1 MIGLWIRL
9 SLADTQSA
17 TSMIWFLTRGR
28 QQVDVEVRRA
38 PGGEGYEL
46 VIDYPDGTERV
57 EHIRDPR
64 KLVERT
70 LRVQHQ
76 LIRQGF
82 EPTSPMS
89 PYASASTPKPRSRAG
104 LWLALRT
111 SIKKRLAAALNI

>member
-1 MIGLWIRL
+1 
-9 SLADTQSA
+9 
-17 TSMIWFLTRGR
+17 MIWFLTRGQ

-38 PGGEGYEL
+38 PDGEGYEL
-46 VIDYPDGTERV
+46 VLDYPDGTERV

-82 EPTSPMS
+82 EPTSPMF
-89 PYASASTPKPRSRAG
+89 PYASASTPKPRRAK
-104 LWLALRT
+104 LWAAFRA

>member
-1 MIGLWIRL
+1 
-9 SLADTQSA
+9 
-17 TSMIWFLTRGR
+17 MIWFFTRGPE
-28 QQVDVEVRRA
+28 QVDVEVRRA

-57 EHIRDPR
+57 EHIHEPR

-82 EPTSPMS
+82 EPTSPMF
-89 PYASASTPKPRSRAG
+89 PYASASTPTSRSRRQG
-104 LWLALRT
+104 LWVAFRA

>member
-1 MIGLWIRL
+1 
-9 SLADTQSA
+9 
-17 TSMIWFLTRGR
+17 MIWFLTRGR
-28 QQVDVEVRRA
+28 EQVDVEVRRA

-57 EHIRDPR
+57 EHIHEPR

-82 EPTSPMS
+82 EPTSPMA
-89 PYASASTPKPRSRAG
+89 PYASASSPKPGARRRG
-104 LWLALRT
+104 LWLAFRA
-111 SIKKRLAAALNI
+111 SIKRRLAAALNI

>member
-1 MIGLWIRL
+1 
-9 SLADTQSA
+9 
-17 TSMIWFLTRGR
+17 MIWFLTRGR
-28 QQVDVEVRRA
+28 LQVDVEVRRA
-38 PGGEGYEL
+38 PDGEGYEL

-70 LRVQHQ
+70 LRVQRK

-89 PYASASTPKPRSRAG
+89 PYASASTPKPPRARF
-104 LWLALRT
+104 WAAFRT
-111 SIKKRLAAALNI
+111 SIRKRLAAALNI

>member
-1 MIGLWIRL
+1 
-9 SLADTQSA
+9 
-17 TSMIWFLTRGR
+17 MIWFLTRGR

-38 PGGEGYEL
+38 PGGDGYEL
-46 VIDYPDGTERV
+46 VVDYPDGTERV

-89 PYASASTPKPRSRAG
+89 PYASASTPKPGARRRG
-104 LWLALRT
+104 LWVAFRT